1 MLLQQKIIMN
11 LLVLILLF
19 PIVLAIHNADEYFRC
34 DEFIRAY
41 HGKFAARFITRPV
54 VRNAMVLLTITA
66 TTMGLLT
73 WIYRSQVLVEISIV
87 AIFALMLN
95 AVSHILMS
103 LKRRSRTPGTL
114 SAVVLV
120 LPYSAVVIATLR
132 LTLGMPWISML
143 RFAALGFITTP
154 VAVVLFLFLGYLFFW
169 LANLHVA

>member
-1 MLLQQKIIMN
+1 MN

-19 PIVLAIHNADEYFRC
+19 PIVLAIHNADEYFRR

-41 HGKFAARFITRPV
+41 HGKFAVRFITRPV
-54 VRNAMVLLTITA
+54 VRNAMGLLTLTA
-66 TTMGLLT
+66 TAMGLLT
-73 WIYRSQVLVEISIV
+73 WIYRNQVLVEISIV

-95 AVSHILMS
+95 AVSHIVLS

-132 LTLGMPWISML
+132 FTLGMPWASML
-143 RFAALGFITTP
+143 RFVALGLITTP
-154 VAVVLFLFLGYLFFW
+154 VAIGLFLFLGYIFFW
-169 LANLHVA
+169 LANMRAA